1 MLDPFAHGLHAD
13 VSLFWFFFF
22 QQEMKDVFKS
32 QCHKRNGQSAACNQ
46 RVMDAFGRFAK
57 HKRSVRVPQ
66 GNSQVRLLSFFHAW
80 QPPTLI
86 HHLMVVHCMLTVM
99 MSVRCGDSNLFIV
112 WLTIYWYGSKSI
124 DPSVRLHHL
133 AANQL
138 ISLSDVTLNVLNYTL
153 QLSIIVIQRYTDHFL
168 NTIVF
173 NCNLPQLKGIIA
185 E

>member
-1 MLDPFAHGLHAD
+1 MYLNPPTYITLISWSTVSCWFDIMICNKALKKCALLCLIPLPMGCMLMSVCFG
-13 VSLFWFFFF
+13 FFFF

-86 HHLMVVHCMLTVM
+86 HHLMVVHCMLT
-99 MSVRCGDSNLFIV
+99 
-112 WLTIYWYGSKSI
+112 
-124 DPSVRLHHL
+124 
-133 AANQL
+133 
-138 ISLSDVTLNVLNYTL
+138 IS
-153 QLSIIVIQRYTDHFL
+153 
-168 NTIVF
+168 
-173 NCNLPQLKGIIA
+173 
-185 E
+185 